1 MIPVAY
7 KHILYVLVQEPEA
20 QWEPLPD
27 SFTNQPWFSLDTSFG
42 EKNTQNVAT
51 HQTREQ
57 IITEP
62 AVEVVENISIQPC
75 NSLGDSFGDWTPQNS
90 MTETTGQASPTEPV
104 EILLQQETDLVNVV
118 APVTESPRT

>member
-1 MIPVAY
+1 MAY
-7 KHILYVLVQEPEA
+7 KHILDVLVQEPEA

-27 SFTNQPWFSLDTSFG
+27 SFTNQPWFSLDNSFG
-42 EKNTQNVAT
+42 EKNTQTVAT
-51 HQTREQ
+51 DKTREQ

-90 MTETTGQASPTEPV
+90 MTETTGQASGNSFTTRDGLGECGC
-104 EILLQQETDLVNVV
+104 TCD
-118 APVTESPRT
+118 